1 MLQLVFWLPAFERN
15 AAGEVKNACSHAKE
29 EGMTE
34 VRLKSDQSEGVN
46 MQYAFLLTCG
56 VLPGLRSRHYG

>member
-1 MLQLVFWLPAFERN
+1 
-15 AAGEVKNACSHAKE
+15 
-29 EGMTE
+29 MTE